1 MQALTGMES
10 SWRAAEILTRHHRLG
25 CRDGRRGV
33 LLRGDQPVPRT
44 TTIGAPT
51 QQDVAAVA
59 ASVAHGRC
67 LLALLASLHTL
78 AACSAQQPT
87 RSSYE
92 RQAEMEDAALAALA
106 DERSDHPQADPDE
119 SAQPSVANGGAA
131 DVMGQ
136 IGVALMSVLMTLVM
150 RSCRC

>member
-1 MQALTGMES
+1 MTS
-10 SWRAAEILTRHHRLG
+10 PCRAP
-25 CRDGRRGV
+25 RRSV
-33 LLRGDQPVPRT
+33 PLHSRTSPLLRRAWRT
-44 TTIGAPT
+44 
-51 QQDVAAVA
+51 
-59 ASVAHGRC
+59 GRC

-136 IGVALMSVLMTLVM
+136 IGVALMSVLMTLGNAILPLLM
-150 RSCRC
+150 LL